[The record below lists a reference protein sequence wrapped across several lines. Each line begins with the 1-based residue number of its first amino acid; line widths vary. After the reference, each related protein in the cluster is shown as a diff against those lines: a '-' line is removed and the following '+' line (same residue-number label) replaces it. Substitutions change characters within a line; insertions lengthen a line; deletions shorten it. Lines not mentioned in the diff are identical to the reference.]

1 MLVLKRSIQL
11 FIIAAM
17 AVSGIVSAGEHYH
30 PFAESLD
37 FNPDWQFFAPVDV
50 EQLEELHPRKRANKG
65 WYVTYDRMHVGLT
78 RPNIN
83 GSQSSKIDMTWGN
96 RWDLGFMGEKNTG
109 WLFSW
114 TSISGPNVYN
124 DRRDPRLQVPADG
137 VERFTPLRPRFPFDP
152 DFGDGTILVRQSL
165 NVATI
170 TNLEFNRTWRLSPY
184 HYGGILEP
192 MIGFR
197 YIGFNDYARNEQHN
211 YINTT
216 GGPAAVPNAEQFIQE
231 TTRTD
236 NRMVTAQLGYRYVQP
251 VNRMTFSND
260 GRFFAGPNY
269 QSQGYTNYNFIYTA
283 TGTIPAGLG
292 NPYQQLSTFAGRDN
306 TEFVVGMDVRF
317 EAAYQFT
324 KAFNVRMG
332 GQVLYIG
339 RGVWRGSNPGQG
351 PQNENDQNIVSPAWT
366 FGATFNR

>member
-17 AVSGIVSAGEHYH
+17 AVSGIASAGEHYH

-37 FNPDWQFFAPVDV
+37 FNPDWQFFAPVDL

-65 WYVTYDRMHVGLT
+65 WYVTYDRMHIGLT

-83 GSQSSKIDMTWGN
+83 GAQPSQIDMTWGN

-114 TSISGPNVYN
+114 TSVSGPNVYF
-124 DRRDPRLQVPADG
+124 DRRDQRFIQPAAG
-137 VERFTPLRPRFPFDP
+137 VERFPGLRPRFPFDS

-165 NVATI
+165 NVATL
-170 TNLEFNRTWRLSPY
+170 TNLEFNKTWRLSPY

-192 MIGFR
+192 MIGLR
-197 YIGFNDYARNEQHN
+197 YLGFNDYARNEDHE
-211 YINTT
+211 YFIIGTGTT
-216 GGPAAVPNAEQFIQE
+216 YNAESFQIQ

-236 NRMVTAQLGYRYVQP
+236 NRMITGQLGYRYVQP
-251 VNRMTFSND
+251 VKRMTFSHD
-260 GRFFAGPNY
+260 GRFFAGPNF
-269 QSQGYTNYNFIYTA
+269 QTQGYSNYLFALTS
-283 TGTIPAGLG
+283 AGAIAG
-292 NPYQQLSTFAGRDN
+292 FGDPYQQLSTYAGKDN
-306 TEFVVGMDVRF
+306 TEFVIGTDLRF

-324 KAFNVRMG
+324 KAFNIRMG
-332 GQVLYIG
+332 AQVLYVG
-339 RGVWRGSNPGQG
+339 RGIWRGSNPGLG